1 MSTGSSGVIRS
12 RLLTCSRLSIGLLSF
27 LLTASAAEN
36 TGQWLGVQFPPDSP
50 VLFDSFNMGPSTVRP
65 RGVSMALDLHASLR
79 LRNIGDKPI
88 CGLALRVEAEDLKPS
103 GKGSVIMPSLNVQP
117 GEVFSV
123 RIDMELLR
131 PFNVPKNNGALVQVS
146 LDCALFGDLTSYGP
160 DKLRS
165 RRTLLVYELEAKR
178 DRRYLAKLLE
188 DGRWPELREE
198 LNFGLQDLN
207 PQQLG
212 LELLRMPLDGR
223 EEKPVSVNPVSF
235 RSSPVRPLG
244 GAAQVAG
251 NEVRG
256 PRVEVQNVSRKAVRS
271 VGMGW
276 IVRDERGREFVAGS
290 APSTLNLPPVAT
302 ASMVEPRTLRFSR
315 GAGQPMMI
323 GGIMAFVNDVEFAD
337 GQLWIPSRSDIEE
350 ATSDPVL
357 RRELANSPEQQRLT
371 EIYRK
376 KGMSGLSDELRRF
389 TSGAH

>member
-1 MSTGSSGVIRS
+1 MSMGSSWRTFALAVVS
-12 RLLTCSRLSIGLLSF
+12 LAA
-27 LLTASAAEN
+27 ASGAEN
-36 TGQWLGVQFPPDSP
+36 GGQWLGVQFPPDSP
-50 VLFDSFNMGPSTVRP
+50 VLFVSFNMGPSTVRP
-65 RGVSMALDLHASLR
+65 RGVSMALDLHASLV
-79 LRNIGDKPI
+79 LRNIGEKPI
-88 CGLALRVEAEDLKPS
+88 SGLTLRVEAEDLKPG

-117 GEVFSV
+117 GEVFPV

-131 PFNVPKNNGALVQVS
+131 PFNMPKGNAALVQVS
-146 LDCALFGDLTSYGP
+146 LDCALFADLSSYGP

-165 RRTLLVYELEAKR
+165 RRTLLVFELEAQR

-188 DGRWPELREE
+188 DGRLPELREE

-212 LELLRMPLDGR
+212 LELLRMPSLDAG
-223 EEKPVSVNPVSF
+223 EEKALNVRPVSF
-235 RSSPVRPLG
+235 RSSPVQPLR
-244 GAAQVAG
+244 GAAQVSG

-256 PRVEVQNVSRKAVRS
+256 PRVDVQNISRKPIRS
-271 VGMGW
+271 VAMGW

-290 APSTLNLPPVAT
+290 APSTLDLAPVAT
-302 ASMVEPRTLRFSR
+302 ASMVEPGTLRFSR
-315 GAGQPMMI
+315 PTGQPMMI
-323 GGIMAFVNDVEFAD
+323 GGLMAFVNDVEFAD
-337 GQLWIPSRSDIEE
+337 GKLWIPSRSDIEE

-389 TSGAH
+389 APGSN

>member
-1 MSTGSSGVIRS
+1 MFMGSSWRAFALALI
-12 RLLTCSRLSIGLLSF
+12 SF
-27 LLTASAAEN
+27 AAAYGADN
-36 TGQWLGVQFPPDSP
+36 GGQWLGVQFPPDSP

-88 CGLALRVEAEDLKPS
+88 SGLTLRVEAEDLKPS

-131 PFNVPKNNGALVQVS
+131 PFNVPKSNAALVQVS
-146 LDCALFGDLTSYGP
+146 LDCALFGDLSSYGP
-160 DKLRS
+160 DKLHS
-165 RRTLLVYELEAKR
+165 RRALLVFALEAKR
-178 DRRYLAKLLE
+178 DRRYLARLLDE
-188 DGRWPELREE
+188 GRLPELREE

-212 LELLRMPLDGR
+212 LELLRAPSLDSR
-223 EEKPVSVNPVSF
+223 DEKALSVSPVSF
-235 RSSPVRPLG
+235 RSSPVQPLR

-256 PRVEVQNVSRKAVRS
+256 PRVEVQNISRKAVRS

-290 APSTLNLPPVAT
+290 APSTLDLAPVAT
-302 ASMVEPRTLRFSR
+302 ASMVEPGTLRFSR
-315 GAGQPMMI
+315 PTGQPMMI
-323 GGIMAFVNDVEFAD
+323 GGLMAFVNDVEFAD
-337 GQLWIPSRSDIEE
+337 GKLWIPSRSDIEE
-350 ATSDPVL
+350 ATTDPVL

-376 KGMSGLSDELRRF
+376 KGMSGLSEELRRF
-389 TSGAH
+389 ASGPN

>member
-1 MSTGSSGVIRS
+1 MSMGSSWRAFALALFSLAPAYGADN
-12 RLLTCSRLSIGLLSF
+12 G
-27 LLTASAAEN
+27 
-36 TGQWLGVQFPPDSP
+36 GQWLGVQFPPDSP

-88 CGLALRVEAEDLKPS
+88 SGLTLRVEAEDLKPS

-131 PFNVPKNNGALVQVS
+131 PFNVPKSNAALVQVS
-146 LDCALFGDLTSYGP
+146 LDCALFGDLSSYGP
-160 DKLRS
+160 DKLHS
-165 RRTLLVYELEAKR
+165 RRALLVFALEAKR
-178 DRRYLAKLLE
+178 DRRYLAKLLDE
-188 DGRWPELREE
+188 GRLPELREE

-212 LELLRMPLDGR
+212 LELLRLPSLDSR
-223 EEKPVSVNPVSF
+223 DEKALSVSPVSF
-235 RSSPVRPLG
+235 RSSPVQPLR

-256 PRVEVQNVSRKAVRS
+256 PRIEVQNISRKAVRS

-290 APSTLNLPPVAT
+290 APSALDLAPVAT
-302 ASMVEPRTLRFSR
+302 ASMVEPGTLRFSR
-315 GAGQPMMI
+315 PTGQPMMI
-323 GGIMAFVNDVEFAD
+323 GGLMAFVNDVEFAD
-337 GQLWIPSRSDIEE
+337 GKLWIPSRADIEE

-357 RRELANSPEQQRLT
+357 RRELASSPEQQRLT

-376 KGMSGLSDELRRF
+376 KGMSGLSEELRRLA
-389 TSGAH
+389 SGSH